1 MKRLPLHLGRPIVL
15 GRLLFVLLLL
25 LGSGTFSHAD
35 SVFQQ
40 ACAAYEHG
48 DYTNSAKLFRDSLAN
63 RMASGTLRNLGSA
76 EWQCGKPGLAILAWE
91 RSLWVDPLN
100 AAVRSDLRF
109 ARKAAQLEAP
119 DLTWY
124 KVVSTW
130 LPADWWGWIAG
141 ISFWTSIAAILLPG
155 IFRWHKAAWHQV
167 VAALGLTVFLLSL
180 PAHAGIYSRSRI
192 GIFVQDRTP
201 LRLTPTGEAQVQS
214 RVPAGEP
221 ARFIRRRGTYL
232 LVQTPSGR
240 GWVETNQFAF
250 VCR

>member
-1 MKRLPLHLGRPIVL
+1 
-15 GRLLFVLLLL
+15 
-25 LGSGTFSHAD
+25 
-35 SVFQQ
+35 
-40 ACAAYEHG
+40 
-48 DYTNSAKLFRDSLAN
+48 
-63 RMASGTLRNLGSA
+63 
-76 EWQCGKPGLAILAWE
+76 
-91 RSLWVDPLN
+91 LN
-100 AAVRSDLRF
+100 AGVRGDLRF

-119 DLTWY
+119 DLSWY
-124 KVVSTW
+124 EVVSTW

-155 IFRWHKAAWHQV
+155 IFRWQKAASHQV
-167 VAALGLTVFLLSL
+167 IAALGLTVFLLSV

-221 ARFIRRRGTYL
+221 ARFIRRRGPYL